1 MENFNLVIF
10 GATGDLTKRRL
21 IPALYNL
28 LKEKHLQ
35 NYLSV
40 CIGRKEWNNEEFR
53 EYLYEFIKTNI
64 KDLDEKTWNELK
76 NRIYYYKTDF
86 NDEKGMSGLKKYLEE
101 LENKHKIKHNRLY
114 YMATMPENYENII
127 DSIKKNK
134 LGEEKD
140 GYKRLIIEKPFGY
153 DIKTAT
159 KLNELIT
166 RSFREEQIYRIDHY
180 LGKETVSNIL
190 LFRFTNTI
198 FDPIWNNKYIDHAQI
213 IVSESLGV
221 ENRGNY
227 YDNSGVIRDM
237 IQNHLM
243 QILTLIT
250 IDCPG
255 KLEANSIRREKLEI
269 IKSIDKKELENN
281 IVLGQYENYKKELNV
296 DPKSITP
303 TFAALKVNINNT
315 RWKGVPFYLRTGKKL
330 GRKEAYVYIKFKDIR
345 CFTDDRLPL
354 KSNEIVIH
362 IQPESDIDI
371 RFNTKKPGLK
381 LDTQKVDLKFSYKN
395 IFGYNTIEAY
405 EKLFSDA
412 SEGDLSNF
420 TSWEE
425 TKESW
430 KVVDNLLNMKKLYTY
445 KQNSNGPKESDE
457 LIRKNNREWFR
468 NGV

>member
-28 LKEKHLQ
+28 LKEKRLQ

-40 CIGRKEWNNEEFR
+40 CIGRKDLNNDEFR

-64 KDLDEKTWNELK
+64 KNFDEKNWNELK
-76 NRIYYYKTDF
+76 NKIYYYKTDF
-86 NDEKGMSGLKKYLEE
+86 NDEKGMGGLKKYLEE
-101 LENKHKIKHNRLY
+101 LENKHNIKHNRLY
-114 YMATMPENYENII
+114 YMATMPENYEHII
-127 DSIKKNK
+127 NSIKKNK
-134 LGEEKD
+134 LGEEKN

-166 RSFREEQIYRIDHY
+166 KSFKEEQIYRIDHY

-198 FDPIWNNKYIDHAQI
+198 FDPIWNNKYIDHVQI
-213 IVSESLGV
+213 IVSENLGV

-237 IQNHLM
+237 IQNHLI

-255 KLEANSIRREKLEI
+255 KLEAEPIRKEKLEI
-269 IKSIDKKELENN
+269 IKSIEIEKD
-281 IVLGQYENYKKELNV
+281 IVLGQYKGYRKELNV
-296 DPKSITP
+296 NPESKTP
-303 TFAALKVNINNT
+303 TFIALKLNINNN

-330 GRKEAYVYIKFKDIR
+330 TRKEAYIYIKFKDIR
-345 CFTDDRLPL
+345 CFTDERLPL
-354 KSNEIVIH
+354 KSNEIIMH
-362 IQPESDIDI
+362 IQPENDIEI
-371 RFNTKKPGLK
+371 RFNTKKPGIK
-381 LDTQKVDLKFSYKN
+381 LDTQKVDLRFNYMN
-395 IFGYNTIEAY
+395 TFGYNTIEAY
-405 EKLFSDA
+405 EKLYSDA
-412 SEGDLSNF
+412 SNGDLSNF

-430 KVVDNLLNMKKLYTY
+430 KIVDKLLGIKKLYEY
-445 KQNSNGPKESDE
+445 KQNSSGPKESDE
-457 LIRKNNREWFR
+457 MIRKDKREWFK
-468 NGV
+468 NIV